1 MGLLKDVRLQRI
13 CHFKNT
19 ELTRLVSCCTQ
30 LCVSLG
36 TTRGSRTCT
45 TERRFGATAKT
56 RYYIT
61 ECLLSYYLITI
72 NGGRNVESQ
81 YSSMTPLLCL
91 AACQLMYGTFLMPLI
106 GYACNLNWRCH
117 FIVFSASFQTHSKML
132 YISRIGY
139 IYFLQI
145 IMEGNTGL

>member
-19 ELTRLVSCCTQ
+19 KLTRLVSCYTQ

-72 NGGRNVESQ
+72 NGGRNVGSQ
-81 YSSMTPLLCL
+81 YSSMTPFIMFGSLPAYVWYFFDATNRLAYVWYFFDATNRLCL
-91 AACQLMYGTFLMPLI
+91 
-106 GYACNLNWRCH
+106 
-117 FIVFSASFQTHSKML
+117 
-132 YISRIGY
+132 
-139 IYFLQI
+139 
-145 IMEGNTGL
+145 